1 MTAVCS
7 VADVRNNKYTLPKDK
22 LLDKKSIVAAFS
34 ISNFKGGKGM
44 TQVVEVMKYV
54 FAAMGDAIGACPF
67 LSEFRNSFLERPMS

>member
-34 ISNFKGGKGM
+34 ISNFKV
-44 TQVVEVMKYV
+44 QLINV
-54 FAAMGDAIGACPF
+54 
-67 LSEFRNSFLERPMS
+67 NS